1 MTSRI
6 KLGIITKLLIVTG
19 MVLVLTMGIL
29 FYMLIQKQE
38 RLIMD
43 QVRNEARSLFRQ
55 VVITRRWIADHGGI
69 FVERL
74 PWVRPNPYLAEINKE
89 TEVIDR
95 RGRRLVRENPAMVTK
110 ELSRYARERG
120 LFWFNITSLK
130 PLNPDNSPDNFERE
144 ALRLFESR
152 DINEYSAIQKID
164 NLRYFRYISPLY
176 VETPCLDCHLKQ
188 GYRIGDVRGAIS
200 ITIPVED
207 LFIEMRKNR
216 INMVLVA
223 VMVTL
228 MLFFTTYVTMKRFI
242 LSPLSRLNRSIR
254 NFAAGD
260 DSFKTLISSGDEI
273 EELSRTFTEMARS
286 LSAYHTC
293 LEDKIKAA
301 VEDLEKTN
309 KKLTEV
315 NRELIEIN
323 NRKSDFVAKVSH
335 ELRTPLTS
343 IKGAMDYIST
353 RLRAMI
359 EKSSVS
365 DMDLQQLSDL
375 FTFFEIIKK
384 NSDRL
389 IRLVNDIL
397 EIERLEQGKAE
408 LHCTEVDISVLIDEV
423 IMALHSTAIQKEI
436 AINKEIAPNV
446 IMADEDRIRQVLIN
460 LLSNAIK
467 FSPEGSEVMIKTV
480 PSDDCL
486 MVIVK
491 DNGPG
496 ISPEEQERIFDKF
509 YKKGSKEGT
518 GLGLAIS
525 KGIIEAHGGII
536 GVISDGSKGASFYF
550 KLPKVGVETCKVLS

>member
-1 MTSRI
+1 MTHRI
-6 KLGIITKLLIVTG
+6 KLSIITKLLIVTG

-38 RLIMD
+38 RLIID

-130 PLNPDNSPDNFERE
+130 PLNPDNSPDNFETE

-152 DINEYSAIQKID
+152 DINEYSAVQKID
-164 NLRYFRYISPLY
+164 NLRYFRFIAPLY

-216 INMVLVA
+216 INMILVA
-223 VMVTL
+223 VIVTL
-228 MLFFTTYVTMKRFI
+228 MLFFTTYITMKRFI

-254 NFAAGD
+254 DFAEGD
-260 DSFKTLISSGDEI
+260 DSVGTLISSGDEI
-273 EELSRTFTEMARS
+273 EELSRTFTEMARA

-301 VEDLEKTN
+301 VKDLEETN

-353 RLRAMI
+353 RLRAII
-359 EKSSVS
+359 EKPSVS

-384 NSDRL
+384 NSERL
-389 IRLVNDIL
+389 IRLVNNIL
-397 EIERLEQGKAE
+397 EIERLEQGRSE
-408 LHCTEVDISVLIDEV
+408 LHCTEFDISVLIDEV
-423 IMALHSTAIQKEI
+423 ITALNSTAIQKGI
-436 AINKEIAPNV
+436 IINKEVSTNV
-446 IMADEDRIRQVLIN
+446 IMADEDRIRQVMIN

-496 ISPEEQERIFDKF
+496 ITPEEQERIFDKF